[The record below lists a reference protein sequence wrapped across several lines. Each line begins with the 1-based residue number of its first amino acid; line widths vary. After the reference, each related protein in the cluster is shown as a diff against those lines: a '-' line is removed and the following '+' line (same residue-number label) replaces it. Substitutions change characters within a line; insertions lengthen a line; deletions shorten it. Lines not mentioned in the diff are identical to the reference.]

1 MAVLFCANTMLPLKK
16 WKILN
21 TDSQLP
27 LIEVILKNR
36 NLPFNHL
43 NTFRLSDRLHNP
55 FLLTDMQK
63 GVERILGAMKRNENI
78 MIFGD
83 YDVDGIVSIVL
94 MLKFFEKMDYPANYF
109 LPDRCKDGYGL
120 KENSVEKAHAAKTD
134 LLITVDNGISSQ
146 EAVNLAN
153 EHHMD
158 VIIFDH
164 HIQKG
169 QLPQAY
175 AVINPNR
182 KDCDYPFKGLCGAG
196 VVYKFFQAIGKKI
209 FSENEYKSFMLN
221 QLDLVALATIADI
234 MPVIDENYALLKFGL
249 KSLNHTMRPGIMELK
264 RVSGLIGKDIT
275 PVSVGYYLAPR
286 LNAAGRM
293 EDARKSVELLLSKT
307 REEAAPLADE
317 LNRLNIKRQQ
327 LQDFYIH
334 QSLEKISPDYLKE
347 NRLIIIESEE
357 WESGL
362 VGLIAGKLKE
372 KFARPVITFT
382 LDDKGNYVGSARS
395 IDVFNITAA
404 LDKFHHLLMTFG
416 GHRKAAGLTIKAD
429 DYKRFKQNFTKFVNQ
444 VLDEDEMIPQLVIDS
459 VISAEQ
465 LNLAFIQTIKEI
477 GPFGE
482 SNPEPVFLFKDARI
496 KEIIPLS
503 GGKHLKLI
511 VQMDNQRYECVWWG
525 KGDLKDQITFNAR
538 IDLAF
543 KPAINLWKGYS
554 KIQLSIEDL
563 AIRN

>member
-1 MAVLFCANTMLPLKK
+1 MFPLKK

-21 TDSQLP
+21 TNPRLP
-27 LIEVILKNR
+27 LIEVILRNR
-36 NLPFNHL
+36 NLPFTHL
-43 NTFRLSDRLHNP
+43 EKFKLSERLHNP
-55 FLLTDMQK
+55 FLITDMQK
-63 GVERILGAMKRNENI
+63 GVERILRAIKGNENI
-78 MIFGD
+78 TIFGD

-94 MLKFFEKMDYPANYF
+94 MLKFFEKIDYPVKYF

-120 KENSVEKAHAAKTD
+120 KANSVERAYQDKTD

-146 EAVNLAN
+146 DAVKLAN
-153 EHHMD
+153 GYHMD
-158 VIIFDH
+158 VIIIDH

-169 QLPQAY
+169 ELPEAY

-182 KDCDYPFKGLCGAG
+182 KDCSYPFKGLCGAG
-196 VVYKFFQAIGKKI
+196 LVYKFFQAIGEKL
-209 FSENEYKSFMLN
+209 FTENEYKNFMLH

-234 MPVIDENYALLKFGL
+234 VPVIDENYALLKFGL
-249 KSLNHTMRPGIMELK
+249 KSLNHTMRPGILELK
-264 RVSGLIGKDIT
+264 RVSGLLGKEIT

-286 LNAAGRM
+286 LNAAGRLQ
-293 EDARKSVELLLSKT
+293 DARKSVELLASKT
-307 REEAAPLADE
+307 KEQAEALANE
-317 LNRLNIKRQQ
+317 LNRLNMKRQQ
-327 LQDFYIH
+327 LQDHYIH
-334 QSLEKISPDYLKE
+334 QSLARISQDYLEE

-382 LDDKGNYVGSARS
+382 QDENGNYIGSARS
-395 IDVFNITAA
+395 IDIFNITEA
-404 LDKFHHLLMTFG
+404 LDKFNDLLLTFG

-429 DYKRFKQNFTKFVNQ
+429 DYARFKENFTEFVNQ
-444 VLDEDEMIPQLVIDS
+444 ILDKDEMIPQLTIDS
-459 VISAEQ
+459 IIAAEQ
-465 LNLAFIQTIKEI
+465 LNYAVIQTIKEI

-482 SNPEPVFLFKDARI
+482 SNPEPVFLIKDALI

-511 VQMDNQRYECVWWG
+511 VQLNKQRYECVWWG
-525 KGDLKDQITFNAR
+525 KGDLKDQIKFDTK

-543 KPAINLWKGYS
+543 KPAINVWKGYS
-554 KIQLSIEDL
+554 RIQLNIEDL
-563 AIRN
+563 ALSNH